1 MAELRATPPS
11 DGGETDLRRP
21 SGVSVRA
28 AAARAA
34 AILTVPTAA
43 VFLGLVAAGELSPW
57 HGLGG
62 VAVTAAASFLLVRR
76 HHADLAVL
84 RRHLDDRAG
93 ADDPRSAIA
102 ERRSALAGIGEVGT
116 A

>member
-1 MAELRATPPS
+1 MWRRAS
-11 DGGETDLRRP
+11 ARSL
-21 SGVSVRA
+21 

-62 VAVTAAASFLLVRR
+62 VAVGCYARLTLRVPAELVDHWDPRR
-76 HHADLAVL
+76 PLVVGALTP
-84 RRHLDDRAG
+84 
-93 ADDPRSAIA
+93 ADD
-102 ERRSALAGIGEVGT
+102 AGGG
-116 A
+116 AGGSYLLLRLKRHR